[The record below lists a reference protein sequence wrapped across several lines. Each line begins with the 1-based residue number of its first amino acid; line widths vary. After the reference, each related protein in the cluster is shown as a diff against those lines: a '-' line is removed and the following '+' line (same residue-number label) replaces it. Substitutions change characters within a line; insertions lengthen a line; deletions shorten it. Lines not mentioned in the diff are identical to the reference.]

1 MKFRK
6 ITVRCTHD
14 ESETVAYALHE
25 CGSLGEVFD
34 DYNDVKSVLEEKR
47 WDYADASLFNPTDGC
62 TVSGFYQTEMSE
74 GEIASKF
81 EECARSFAIDVS
93 HILSEFETIDSA
105 EWENEWKKYYKPF
118 NIGDIVIIPE
128 WIDYKPL
135 GGDIP
140 VYLNPGLAFGTGTH
154 ETTSMCVHLMQKLDL
169 KNKRVLDFGCGSGI
183 LGICAHKLG
192 ASDVLYADND
202 EQAIT
207 ATAYNCKINGI
218 TAPQLVC
225 DDVRKI
231 KEPADVVIANITAD
245 VLIAVAPIIKSALKN
260 GGYAVISG
268 IISTKADEVQA
279 EYSKDFTLES
289 VERKNEWSAFIFK
302 L

>member
-6 ITVRCTHD
+6 ITVYCTTD
-14 ESETVAYALHE
+14 ESETVAFALHD

-34 DYNDVKSVLEEKR
+34 DYNDIKAVLAEKR
-47 WDYADASLFNPTDGC
+47 WDYADASLFTPTDKC
-62 TVSGFYQTEMSE
+62 SVSGFFQYESDE
-74 GEIASKF
+74 HEILSKLTN
-81 EECARSFAIDVS
+81 CALSFAID
-93 HILSEFETIDSA
+93 LSQAAVEFQTIDSE

-118 NIGDIVIIPE
+118 NIGNIVIIPE
-128 WIDYKPL
+128 WIDYKPVI
-135 GGDIP
+135 GEIP

-183 LGICAHKLG
+183 LGICAQKLG

-231 KEPADVVIANITAD
+231 TEPADVVIANITAD
-245 VLIAVAPIIKSALKN
+245 VLIAVEPIIRSALKN
-260 GGYAVISG
+260 GGYAIISG
-268 IISTKADEVQA
+268 IIAAKANDVQA
-279 EYSKDFTLES
+279 IYSKAFTLES
-289 VERKNEWSAFIFK
+289 TERKNEWSAFIFK